1 MALARV
7 LTSIENLAILEE
19 KEKKKKAL
27 AEEKEQRKRDRE
39 EKKKKREEENKKK
52 AEEKAKKIAER
63 AKKAAEK
70 ANQRTQRVTKRK
82 RSAESVPLIT
92 KKRKTSTV
100 TTETNENECC
110 VCFGTYEKDVEEGNG
125 REWLNCTCGRWLHD
139 DCVSNV
145 VDLEEDATI
154 CPVCRP
160 TDNA

>member
-1 MALARV
+1 MYPQAQSSNPSTPTANATKRVALARV

-27 AEEKEQRKRDRE
+27 AEEKEQCKRDRE

-70 ANQRTQRVTKRK
+70 ANQRTQRVTKQK
-82 RSAESVPLIT
+82 RSAESVPLTT

-100 TTETNENECC
+100 TVISRN
-110 VCFGTYEKDVEEGNG
+110 
-125 REWLNCTCGRWLHD
+125 
-139 DCVSNV
+139 
-145 VDLEEDATI
+145 
-154 CPVCRP
+154 
-160 TDNA
+160 